1 MRRRTRTEKRWVMS
15 PRNLKAFMAAAAAPA
30 AQRLGFVGL
39 DRTAPD
45 AQGNGGPEV
54 GRTPAQEETG
64 REEMPASWA
73 GVDRTYTVG
82 ATHQ

>member
-1 MRRRTRTEKRWVMS
+1 MS
-15 PRNLKAFMAAAAAPA
+15 PRNLKAFMAAAAAVAAPA
-30 AQRLGFVGL
+30 ARRLGFVGL
-39 DRTAPD
+39 ETTAPD

-54 GRTPAQEETG
+54 GKTPAQEETG